1 MSDLK
6 KKLDKG
12 IAYLKRNGVRKTI
25 CRAGRKAVLSREV
38 PYEEWLKGHVADE
51 KELERQKKAVAE
63 HPVKVAVWLFP
74 AAGPGSPTLES
85 LTHQSAGRFPVF
97 TARELQQQTEAAG
110 WKQAEYVLLLRE

>member
-38 PYEEWLKGHVADE
+38 SYEAWLKGHVADE
-51 KELERQKKAVAE
+51 KELERQNFGKEPQIIEGAD
-63 HPVKVAVWLFP
+63 
-74 AAGPGSPTLES
+74 
-85 LTHQSAGRFPVF
+85 
-97 TARELQQQTEAAG
+97 EAAENSQ
-110 WKQAEYVLLLRE
+110 KIRHQK